1 MATSPL
7 RDQVSYRQNAQPGAK
22 ELAVLNE
29 DAGQFVRGVRSSADQ
44 MSAGSY
50 ADDALDAELGGKQA
64 AVETALRRH
73 SALQQR
79 AAETGPRVQRA
90 SDINSVG
97 DLGDWAAGT
106 LGSAAATMAPSVAGA
121 LLLRR
126 AGKIGSFG
134 GAYAPAYAMER
145 NEAISNQ
152 YNDPEQLKASA
163 QERSNVAAAKG
174 GVNAALESIVPA
186 GIGGALFRKPVGSF
200 LGGVGRSVATE
211 AATEAAQEGT
221 GFLAQKHLNQSKE
234 FNPVDI
240 LDAAAA
246 GAVGGGG
253 MSMAGQAPGR
263 LLNAVTPT
271 GAGGALDAAGNAI
284 SGAAGS
290 VRDAARAGVER
301 FGPNG
306 TPDPEGITPDGSP
319 EGPAGPSDTLGG
331 KFGDLASAVA
341 ARAAPSVDRA
351 AEGAKKMGEKA
362 STAAG
367 AALDRMTEA
376 TKTAE
381 TPSDFVRQVFSSS
394 LEDQAADDLNPTSP
408 DALRGATEGETGANM
423 ARDAEDRTARAA
435 RFADDLMT
443 DPATPQSVRDRIEA
457 MEGNFEDEGN
467 RAFLSRSLV
476 AMRGGQKLR
485 SAVDRAAEAL
495 KGLSKTTTELGKAAA
510 AGVKEGAS
518 SAVDS
523 TVDRVVKK
531 NLQSATEA
539 ENNAFGKVIFDNL
552 TDAAKT
558 DGYVRAQLAQVT
570 NAVMAFAAKTGDM
583 TESDMKALTRMA
595 DVMTL
600 FKDPDAMLE
609 QLVEYGALPR
619 TSDSFLSRIKAVTSA
634 QQDAEQANSFLL
646 SSITPEVMDDMKGPE
661 LKELARVVDSFGNDS
676 MSKEQSDQLI
686 AGLGHVFGTPENAR
700 VVLDYY
706 YKQNRANL
714 RFDPNEG
721 ESANTDQDA
730 GRTPRSSDDMSIDE
744 LEGFGKLTEQDSSEL
759 RPRFR
764 TPNPNRPF
772 LKGRDDAALQEA
784 VGKAGDLAQVASML
798 DYVRGNDDINA
809 KFAAGDI
816 RRDLAKRLNGHL
828 ARDEA
833 SLQEAIGMYEAHLEE
848 VEGTEDAN
856 EVRSMLFALKNKLKT
871 AEDRS
876 SIVKPLQE
884 EIKAQERAMSEALK
898 AGKDP
903 DEALLELYSV
913 VMASKSDHAAD
924 DGQMRKFRELL
935 DRTSGSQSAA
945 AKENNALIR
954 KTSVPLMVNGNKT
967 AVSLE
972 SMIYNSPV
980 QGSLVERLMA
990 SMSLVAG
997 RADTLPVVPADA
1009 IVKRDYYGKGQHL
1022 TWGGLK
1028 KLSPKFRTEERRT
1041 EPKKRK
1047 QSPEAAQTAAEV
1059 RAMRDEVSASGMRNY
1074 LKTLPADVD
1083 GLEVGVSMLSR
1094 VERVYDATSAEI
1106 AAYESEDQRVPSQL
1120 FEKMAQIASKRRI
1133 LRAFVKENLD
1143 SDFPVDRETLIG
1155 GLDTWRQEDGIV
1167 DKAEDKT
1174 EHDNILLAEAQ
1185 MDAYRARYRAVKGTS
1200 FAKEFYG
1207 KAKELADEL
1216 DNKLSRTVD
1225 FKRMSVED
1233 RPSGRPNSIRTSKT
1247 ADPKAADQTRADLV
1261 AELDRVKAQSEKDF
1275 RAFVEPDS
1283 FSEAQAEQKKLGM
1296 PAYNAKYNKLAAQY
1310 KAERVK
1316 RIQETLDRSAPRPK
1330 AEPAGER
1337 VVLPKTSGYVA
1348 KDQAKSDKANK
1359 FIGQGSERSSTNGYA
1374 KAWGDRANSGK
1385 YVASDAVFVS
1395 AEGNRAGRVA
1405 PNLNELQR
1413 AMDAGAT
1420 VITDDVANRQRPYNL
1435 GEREVASYLANNGYS
1450 EDAGSGIWTRTDK
1463 ESKVDPLRGA
1473 GAEMVFGLNKAF
1485 DAKAAA
1491 ASFRKIVRDTIGDV
1505 ANVVVGN
1512 GNGAHLQSARF
1523 DVSSAGA
1530 EISLFLDNF
1539 VFSEGTP
1546 EEAAHHEAAH
1556 AVVQI
1561 VQQVYGRDVAKKLV
1575 DLVDKQY
1582 IREQISELT
1591 GFAAGYFQTS
1601 PEELFTQTY
1610 ALWASGKLK
1619 LKAEP
1624 RLRRIFNSIK
1634 ELLGKVRDDQ
1644 LLADIFASI
1653 SDGDFRDRVTS
1664 LSEQAFAERMDSSGD
1679 FFTYNKDFKVTEEA
1693 VQELVRHLGAGANL
1707 DPAALMDKEIFL
1719 VAKAISFASGSRA
1732 DRLEAIQGIVADAA
1746 KFRKKSAMGPIR
1758 GNATSVMTREEKARI
1773 VAEIVRMRGADIRV
1787 AFAKYAAIGG
1797 SGDFSMNPDR
1807 TERLI
1812 RIAISSMNPTSVAWH
1827 ESLHDFFSMLGNTKE
1842 ERALKDSL
1850 LKAADDPFVIEKL
1863 KNLLKGHPAAV
1874 DQVTVDPEERLAYM
1888 FQFWAEG
1895 ALELKP
1901 AVSNKF
1907 TRFMQFIRDMLGIV
1921 TADQKTDAV
1930 FQALFDGRFA
1940 EQSLVPA
1947 VLADM
1952 KLDTLGDK
1960 LTAVS
1965 GPLGVMASNA
1975 MTGATDRLRK
1985 THVPALVELADMFHR
2000 EPGRETGA
2008 RTFMQERAQ
2017 TVGKR
2022 LNQLQK
2028 ILENTSSEDRAR
2040 AIENMQAMRA
2050 PSSPL
2055 ERQLAAYLEEM
2066 RGYMNVRGVKQ
2077 FNSKTKK
2084 WVPMK
2089 RVNNYFPRVWDKNA
2103 IRNNEA
2109 GFMALMEPHIG
2120 RLQARATYEALINGD
2135 GSLELA
2141 ESEHSLGFT
2150 PWNPAVLDRQFTFIN
2165 PSNAAD
2171 FAAFQS
2177 KDLASIMTSYT
2188 QRGIHRAEYA
2198 SFFGNNGETITK
2210 KFLEAQ
2216 RQGATTEDLAMARKA
2231 TMALEGTLGYDTNP
2245 QLKELMAGIMTYQN
2259 ILLLPLSLFTNL
2271 VDPLGIALKSGDMKE
2286 AWHAFTYGIKG
2297 LVDQV
2302 RGAGPDA
2309 QTEIAMMLGIVDE
2322 QNMLDAMGQVYNS
2335 MHMSS
2340 FMKKINN
2347 KFFRYNGME
2356 MWNQRMRVAAMGA
2369 AERFILTNMEVLNRR
2384 NALADPFH
2392 PRRSTEVASEKVLA
2406 DAKRYLDELGITS
2419 RDVVLTP
2426 DGRLSLTKEQFEASG
2441 MSRTQALESEKRI
2454 QAAMFKWVD
2463 GAVLR
2468 PNAAHRPIWGSDPR
2482 FQLVMHLKQF
2492 TFSFQNVILRRV
2504 GEDMKHGNMAPGF
2517 ILASYVPFMFAADVL
2532 KGSLTGTVQTT
2543 SDLFTVA
2550 SASIGRSGIL
2560 GTGIFGSD
2568 AVEDVHRGN
2577 LPGTSFAGPAFSH
2590 LMTLLNGL
2598 MGRGSMEQVLDRSVP
2613 FTKYF

>member
-7 RDQVSYRQNAQPGAK
+7 RNTLSYNPTGQPTGE
-22 ELAVLNE
+22 ELSALN
-29 DAGQFVRGVRSSADQ
+29 DNGGQYARGLWSAADQ

-50 ADDALDAELGGKQA
+50 AKDAIEGELANNA
-64 AVETALRRH
+64 AATESALRRH
-73 SALQQR
+73 SALERR
-79 AAETGPRVQRA
+79 AQETGPRVQRLT
-90 SDINSVG
+90 DVQNLG
-97 DLGDWAAGT
+97 DVGDWAAGT
-106 LGSAAATMAPSVAGA
+106 LGSATATMAPSIAGA
-121 LLLRR
+121 ALLRGR
-126 AGKIGSFG
+126 GKVGAFG
-134 GAYAPAYAMER
+134 GAYAPAYVMER
-145 NEAISNQ
+145 NEALSNQ

-163 QERSNVAAAKG
+163 EERSNVASVKG

-186 GIGGALFRKPVGSF
+186 GLGRALFRKPAGSF
-200 LGGVGRSVATE
+200 LGHVGRDFLTE
-211 AATEAAQEGT
+211 AATESAQEGT
-221 GFLAQKHLNQSKE
+221 GFLAQKYLNQDKE
-234 FNPVDI
+234 FDPLDI
-240 LDAAAA
+240 VNAAAA
-246 GAVGGGG
+246 GGLGGGG
-253 MSMAGQAPGR
+253 MSMAARAPGA
-263 LLNAVTPT
+263 LMPETPNI
-271 GAGGALDAAGNAI
+271 GLGGAVEG
-284 SGAAGS
+284 
-290 VRDAARAGVER
+290 VRDAASAAAKR
-301 FGPNG
+301 FGPKG
-306 TPDPEGITPDGSP
+306 SEDAAGAVDPNAPIDPA
-319 EGPAGPSDTLGG
+319 GPSGPSDTLGG

-539 ENNAFGKVIFDNL
+539 EHNAFGKVIFDNL

-583 TESDMKALTRMA
+583 TESDMKALSRMA

-600 FKDPDAMLE
+600 FKDPDALLA

-619 TSDSFLSRIKAVTSA
+619 TSDSFLSRIKAITSA
-634 QQDAEQANSFLL
+634 QQDVEQANSFLL
-646 SSITPEVMDDMKGPE
+646 SSITPEVADDMKGPE

-686 AGLGHVFGTPENAR
+686 EGLGHVFGTPENAR

-706 YKQNRANL
+706 YQQNRANL
-714 RFDPNEG
+714 RFDPDEG
-721 ESANTDQDA
+721 ESANADQDM
-730 GRTPRSSDDMSIDE
+730 GRTVRSSDDMSVDE

-784 VGKAGDLAQVASML
+784 VGKGGDLAQAASML

-828 ARDEA
+828 ARDKA

-856 EVRSMLFALKNKLKT
+856 EVRSMLFALRKRLEK

-1028 KLSPKFRTEERRT
+1028 KLSPKFRTEERRP
-1041 EPKKRK
+1041 EVKKRK
-1047 QSPEAAQTAAEV
+1047 QSAEDAQTAAEV
-1059 RAMRDEVSASGMRNY
+1059 RAARDEISASGMRSY
-1074 LKTLPADVD
+1074 LKSLPAETD
-1083 GLEVGVSMLSR
+1083 GLEVGVDMLGR
-1094 VERVYDATSAEI
+1094 VERAYDTASAQIKSFEQ
-1106 AAYESEDQRVPSQL
+1106 EGSRVPPEL
-1120 FEKMAQIASKRRI
+1120 FEKVAQLASKRRI
-1133 LRAFVKENLD
+1133 LKAFVKENLD
-1143 SDFPVDRETLIG
+1143 SDIPIDRETLIG
-1155 GLDTWRQEDGIV
+1155 GLDAWRQEDGIV
-1167 DKAEDKT
+1167 DTADDKT
-1174 EHDNILLAEAQ
+1174 ENDNILLAEAQ
-1185 MDAYRARYRAVKGTS
+1185 MEAYRARFYATKGTS
-1200 FAKEFYG
+1200 FAKEYRG

-1216 DNKLSRTVD
+1216 DNKLSRTPD
-1225 FKRMSVED
+1225 FKRMSTAD
-1233 RPSGRPNSIRTSKT
+1233 RPSGRPSTVRNTPT
-1247 ADPKAADQTRADLV
+1247 ADPKDAAKTRADLV
-1261 AELDRVKAQSEKDF
+1261 AELDKLKAQDEKDF

-1283 FSEAQAEQKKLGM
+1283 FSEAQAEQKKLGV

-1330 AEPAGER
+1330 TEPAGER

-1374 KAWGDRANSGK
+1374 KAWGDRANSGE

-1420 VITDDVANRQRPYNL
+1420 VITDDVANRQRPYNI

-1450 EDAGSGIWTRTDK
+1450 EDAGSGIWTRT
-1463 ESKVDPLRGA
+1463 A
-1473 GAEMVFGLNKAF
+1473 
-1485 DAKAAA
+1485 
-1491 ASFRKIVRDTIGDV
+1491 
-1505 ANVVVGN
+1505 
-1512 GNGAHLQSARF
+1512 
-1523 DVSSAGA
+1523 
-1530 EISLFLDNF
+1530 
-1539 VFSEGTP
+1539 
-1546 EEAAHHEAAH
+1546 
-1556 AVVQI
+1556 
-1561 VQQVYGRDVAKKLV
+1561 
-1575 DLVDKQY
+1575 
-1582 IREQISELT
+1582 
-1591 GFAAGYFQTS
+1591 
-1601 PEELFTQTY
+1601 
-1610 ALWASGKLK
+1610 
-1619 LKAEP
+1619 
-1624 RLRRIFNSIK
+1624 
-1634 ELLGKVRDDQ
+1634 
-1644 LLADIFASI
+1644 
-1653 SDGDFRDRVTS
+1653 
-1664 LSEQAFAERMDSSGD
+1664 
-1679 FFTYNKDFKVTEEA
+1679 
-1693 VQELVRHLGAGANL
+1693 
-1707 DPAALMDKEIFL
+1707 
-1719 VAKAISFASGSRA
+1719 
-1732 DRLEAIQGIVADAA
+1732 
-1746 KFRKKSAMGPIR
+1746 KKSAMDPLR
-1758 GNATSVMTREEKARI
+1758 GNATSVMTNEEKARI
-1773 VAEIVRMRGADIRV
+1773 VAEVVRMRGADIKV
-1787 AFAKYAAIGG
+1787 AFAKYADIKG

-1812 RIAISSMNPTSVAWH
+1812 RIAISSLNPTSVAWH

-1850 LKAADDPFVIEKL
+1850 LKAADDPFMIEKL
-1863 KNLLKGHPAAV
+1863 KNLLKDHPAAV

-1930 FQALFDGRFA
+1930 FQALFDGKFA

-1952 KLDTLGDK
+1952 KLNTLGDK
-1960 LTAVS
+1960 LDAVS

-1975 MTGATDRLRK
+1975 MTGATDRLRR
-1985 THVPALVELADMFHR
+1985 THVPALAELADMFHR

-2077 FNSKTKK
+2077 FNSKTKE
-2084 WVPMK
+2084 WAPMK
-2089 RVNNYFPRVWDKNA
+2089 RVKNYFPRVWDKNA

-2120 RLQARATYEALINGD
+2120 RLQARATYEAIINGD

-2177 KDLASIMTSYT
+2177 KDLASIMTTYT

-2216 RQGATTEDLAMARKA
+2216 KQGATTEDLAMARKA

-2286 AWHAFTYGIKG
+2286 AWRAFTYGIKG

-2340 FMKKINN
+2340 FMKKVNS

-2356 MWNQRMRVAAMGA
+2356 MWNQRMRVSAMGA
-2369 AERFILTNMEVLNRR
+2369 AERFILTNMEVLNRK

-2392 PRRSTEVASEKVLA
+2392 PKKSTKVASEKVLA
-2406 DAKRYLDELGITS
+2406 NAKRYLNELGITS
-2419 RDVVLTP
+2419 KDVVLTP

-2441 MSRTQALESEKRI
+2441 MPKTEALEAEKRI

-2504 GEDMKHGNMAPGF
+2504 GEEMKHGNMLPGF

-2543 SDLFTVA
+2543 SDLFSVA
-2550 SASIGRSGIL
+2550 SNSIGRSGIL

-2568 AVEDVHRGN
+2568 AMEDVHRGN

-2598 MGRGSMEQVLDRSVP
+2598 IGRGSMEQVLDRSVP
-2613 FTKYF
+2613 LMKYF

>member
-1283 FSEAQAEQKKLGM
+1283 FSEAQAEQKKLGV

-1310 KAERVK
+1310 QAERVK

-1337 VVLPKTSGYVA
+1337 V
-1348 KDQAKSDKANK
+1348 
-1359 FIGQGSERSSTNGYA
+1359 
-1374 KAWGDRANSGK
+1374 
-1385 YVASDAVFVS
+1385 
-1395 AEGNRAGRVA
+1395 
-1405 PNLNELQR
+1405 
-1413 AMDAGAT
+1413 
-1420 VITDDVANRQRPYNL
+1420 
-1435 GEREVASYLANNGYS
+1435 
-1450 EDAGSGIWTRTDK
+1450 
-1463 ESKVDPLRGA
+1463 
-1473 GAEMVFGLNKAF
+1473 
-1485 DAKAAA
+1485 
-1491 ASFRKIVRDTIGDV
+1491 
-1505 ANVVVGN
+1505 
-1512 GNGAHLQSARF
+1512 
-1523 DVSSAGA
+1523 
-1530 EISLFLDNF
+1530 
-1539 VFSEGTP
+1539 
-1546 EEAAHHEAAH
+1546 
-1556 AVVQI
+1556 
-1561 VQQVYGRDVAKKLV
+1561 
-1575 DLVDKQY
+1575 
-1582 IREQISELT
+1582 
-1591 GFAAGYFQTS
+1591 
-1601 PEELFTQTY
+1601 
-1610 ALWASGKLK
+1610 
-1619 LKAEP
+1619 
-1624 RLRRIFNSIK
+1624 
-1634 ELLGKVRDDQ
+1634 
-1644 LLADIFASI
+1644 
-1653 SDGDFRDRVTS
+1653 
-1664 LSEQAFAERMDSSGD
+1664 
-1679 FFTYNKDFKVTEEA
+1679 
-1693 VQELVRHLGAGANL
+1693 
-1707 DPAALMDKEIFL
+1707 
-1719 VAKAISFASGSRA
+1719 
-1732 DRLEAIQGIVADAA
+1732 AA
-1746 KFRKKSAMGPIR
+1746 KPSKMGPIR

-2504 GEDMKHGNMAPGF
+2504 GEEMKHGNMAPGF

>member
-271 GAGGALDAAGNAI
+271 GAGGALDAAGNAV

-301 FGPNG
+301 FGPSGLVNG
-306 TPDPEGITPDGSP
+306 AKDLVSAGVDAVTP
-319 EGPAGPSDTLGG
+319 GPDTLGG

-376 TKTAE
+376 TKTSE
-381 TPSDFVRQVFSSS
+381 TPVDFVRQVFGSS
-394 LEDQAADDLNPTSP
+394 LEDQAANDLNPTSP
-408 DALRGATEGETGANM
+408 DALRGDTELATGSNM
-423 ARDAEDRTARAA
+423 DRDTADRVGRAA

-510 AGVKEGAS
+510 AGGKEGAKS
-518 SAVDS
+518 VVDS

-583 TESDMKALTRMA
+583 TESDMKALSRMA

-600 FKDPDAMLE
+600 FKDPDALLA

-619 TSDSFLSRIKAVTSA
+619 TSDSFLSRIKAITSA
-634 QQDAEQANSFLL
+634 QQDVEQANSFLL
-646 SSITPEVMDDMKGPE
+646 SSITPEVADDMKGPE

-686 AGLGHVFGTPENAR
+686 EGLGHVFGTPENAR

-706 YKQNRANL
+706 YQQNRANL
-714 RFDPNEG
+714 RFDPDEG
-721 ESANTDQDA
+721 ESANADQDM
-730 GRTPRSSDDMSIDE
+730 GRTVRSSDDMSVDE

-856 EVRSMLFALKNKLKT
+856 EVRSMLFALRKRLEK

-1028 KLSPKFRTEERRT
+1028 KLSPKFRTEERRP
-1041 EPKKRK
+1041 EFKKRK
-1047 QSPEAAQTAAEV
+1047 QTPEEAQTAAEV
-1059 RAMRDEVSASGMRNY
+1059 RAMRDEISASGMRSY
-1074 LKTLPADVD
+1074 LKSLPAETD
-1083 GLEVGVSMLSR
+1083 GLEVGVDMLSR
-1094 VERVYDATSAEI
+1094 VERAYDTASAQIE
-1106 AAYESEDQRVPSQL
+1106 AFEQEGSRVPPEL
-1120 FEKMAQIASKRRI
+1120 FEKVAQLASKRRI
-1133 LRAFVKENLD
+1133 LKAFVKENLD
-1143 SDFPVDRETLIG
+1143 SDFPVDRETLLG
-1155 GLDTWRQEDGIV
+1155 GLDAWRQEDGIV

-1185 MDAYRARYRAVKGTS
+1185 MSAYRARYRAVKGTS

-1283 FSEAQAEQKKLGM
+1283 FSEAQAEQKKLGV

-1330 AEPAGER
+1330 TEPAGER
-1337 VVLPKTSGYVA
+1337 VGAARGDADADVA
-1348 KDQAKSDKANK
+1348 AYKAVVDSVENSAYEAVERAAIAKYGKDADIVKVMSSDDALNDMYEREIAR
-1359 FIGQGSERSSTNGYA
+1359 IGGAVGYA
-1374 KAWGDRANSGK
+1374 
-1385 YVASDAVFVS
+1385 
-1395 AEGNRAGRVA
+1395 E
-1405 PNLNELQR
+1405 
-1413 AMDAGAT
+1413 
-1420 VITDDVANRQRPYNL
+1420 
-1435 GEREVASYLANNGYS
+1435 
-1450 EDAGSGIWTRTDK
+1450 
-1463 ESKVDPLRGA
+1463 
-1473 GAEMVFGLNKAF
+1473 
-1485 DAKAAA
+1485 AKAAVDEAA
-1491 ASFRKIVRDTIGDV
+1491 ASAVAAAEQHRAEASRKH
-1505 ANVVVGN
+1505 N
-1512 GNGAHLQSARF
+1512 
-1523 DVSSAGA
+1523 
-1530 EISLFLDNF
+1530 
-1539 VFSEGTP
+1539 
-1546 EEAAHHEAAH
+1546 EAAAAARSRGHRRETEVVARYQKINDKVVREAYAMS
-1556 AVVQI
+1556 
-1561 VQQVYGRDVAKKLV
+1561 
-1575 DLVDKQY
+1575 
-1582 IREQISELT
+1582 ESELNDEIRRT
-1591 GFAAGYFQTS
+1591 QYRYDRTPVSTS
-1601 PEELFTQTY
+1601 ADGVDQRSYIAMDLD
-1610 ALWASGKLK
+1610 ALK
-1619 LKAEP
+1619 
-1624 RLRRIFNSIK
+1624 R
-1634 ELLGKVRDDQ
+1634 VR
-1644 LLADIFASI
+1644 
-1653 SDGDFRDRVTS
+1653 
-1664 LSEQAFAERMDSSGD
+1664 AER
-1679 FFTYNKDFKVTEEA
+1679 
-1693 VQELVRHLGAGANL
+1693 
-1707 DPAALMDKEIFL
+1707 
-1719 VAKAISFASGSRA
+1719 FAPT
-1732 DRLEAIQGIVADAA
+1732 
-1746 KFRKKSAMGPIR
+1746 KKSKMGPIH
-1758 GNATSVMTREEKARI
+1758 GNATSVMTNEEKARI
-1773 VAEIVRMRGADIRV
+1773 VAEVVRMRGADIKV
-1787 AFAKYAAIGG
+1787 AFAKYADIKG

-1812 RIAISSMNPTSVAWH
+1812 RIAISSLNPTSVAWH

-1850 LKAADDPFVIEKL
+1850 LKAADDPFMIEKL
-1863 KNLLKGHPAAV
+1863 KNLLKDHPAAV

-1930 FQALFDGRFA
+1930 FQALFDGKFA

-1952 KLDTLGDK
+1952 KLNTLGDK
-1960 LTAVS
+1960 LDAVS

-1975 MTGATDRLRK
+1975 MTGATDRLRR
-1985 THVPALVELADMFHR
+1985 THVPALAELADMFHR

-2077 FNSKTKK
+2077 FNSKTKE

-2089 RVNNYFPRVWDKNA
+2089 RVKNYFPRVWDKNA

-2216 RQGATTEDLAMARKA
+2216 KQGATTEDLAMARKA

-2340 FMKKINN
+2340 FMKKVNS

-2356 MWNQRMRVAAMGA
+2356 MWNQRMRVAGMGA
-2369 AERFILTNMEVLNRR
+2369 AERFILTNMEVLNRK

-2392 PRRSTEVASEKVLA
+2392 PKKATKVASEKVLA
-2406 DAKRYLDELGITS
+2406 NAKRYLDELGITS
-2419 RDVVLTP
+2419 KDVVLTP

-2441 MSRTQALESEKRI
+2441 MSKTEALEAEKRI

-2504 GEDMKHGNMAPGF
+2504 GEEMKHGNMLPGF

-2543 SDLFTVA
+2543 SDLFSVA
-2550 SASIGRSGIL
+2550 SNSIGRSGIL
-2560 GTGIFGSD
+2560 GTGVFGSD
-2568 AVEDVHRGN
+2568 AMEDVHRGN

-2613 FTKYF
+2613 LMKYF